1 MKFTKDEK
9 NKLIENCKNVISTIE
24 KEYLPKLRTKLIF
37 TFVVECRTKELRVWI
52 EPDQKVTI
60 FRGDEYSFS
69 PVINNPYRY
78 FYSEENADVQM
89 CFLRNWNYMKTMIN
103 DQILKDN
110 KDIEFLNSFT
120 I

>member
-37 TFVVECRTKELRVWI
+37 TFIVECGTKELRVWV
-52 EPDQKVTI
+52 EPDKKVSI
-60 FRGDEYSFS
+60 FRSEEYSFS
-69 PVINNPYRY
+69 SVNNNPYRY
-78 FYSEENADVQM
+78 FYSEENSDVQM
-89 CFLRNWNYMKTMIN
+89 CFLRHWNEMKAMLN
-103 DQILKDN
+103 EQIARDN
-110 KDIEFLNSFT
+110 KVIEFLNSFA